1 MNAVF
6 TRTFLPVVLAISRA
20 TAVLVLACGLGASRS
35 SLGAVGENALP
46 QADWISATPS
56 ADGGQRAYFRKTFTT
71 QPGLVK
77 AVLLG
82 AADQRMTVF
91 VNGNTAAEIAG
102 FERAASIDV
111 TRHLREGQNVLA
123 IRVENSD
130 GLAAFRLMLELATMR
145 GRQSWVASDATW
157 LSSTAEVEGWTG
169 EKFNA
174 PWSAAISHGPAGLQ
188 RWGDSFHATKS
199 VDAYNSWML
208 ATGAA
213 QATDPATF
221 NVLPGYRVELL
232 RSAQPEEGSW
242 VALAFDPKGR
252 ITIAREQR
260 GLLRMTLGRDSVEKV
275 EVIEDTL
282 LECRGLLY
290 AYDALYANANNS
302 KGLYR
307 LRDTDGDDQF
317 DEKKLLLEVGGGV
330 GHGRNQLRLGPDG
343 LIYLAQGNDVNL
355 PANIAN
361 DSPLRHTA
369 ADQLFPLRWGEH
381 GTTKGILP
389 PHGYILQTDRDG
401 SFWRVIAGGLRNQ
414 LDVDFNED
422 GEMFTYDAD
431 NERDISTPWYKPTR
445 VLHVTSGAEFGW
457 RIGAGKLPAY
467 LPDTLPSAV
476 DIGVGSPCGVEFGT
490 RSKFPPRYRRALF
503 IADWAYGRIV
513 AIHLQPEGASY
524 RGSSEPFI
532 TGRPLNVTDMT
543 FGPDGAMYFTTGGR
557 RTQSGLYRVSYAG
570 AREAETVRPPSDS
583 RAAELRKLR
592 RKLEELH
599 GRQVK
604 GAVETAWPH
613 LDHPDQFVRYA
624 ARVALEAQPL
634 HEWQEKA
641 FTEDIPAR
649 ALSALLAL
657 ARVAPAEMQGPLLAR
672 LRQFD
677 LNPLNAELRL
687 GAVRICQVACTR
699 MERPDAQ
706 VSEAAGAYF
715 EPFYP
720 ARNTPL
726 NHELCRLLTYLG
738 SPAVLEKTIALARD
752 SRSSE
757 DLLHYL
763 WHLRQ
768 VKDGWNLDHRRIA
781 FDALVRAEQLQ
792 GAREYYQALRDIR
805 KDFSDA
811 LTDAERDALR
821 EAMAPT
827 SAPAFTMPAID
838 WSKYRYGQSWK
849 LQDFSPEDLARGGS
863 MEQGREVYA
872 AAQCIQCHRFGN
884 DPGGTMGPDLGSIAS
899 RFGRRDLLQHTLE
912 PSAAI
917 DDKFRHTVV
926 TLKNGNSYAGL
937 MQEEDEKQVRLASG
951 ATPDDVVVLEKTQI
965 VSRESSPV
973 SPMPPGLLNILSK
986 EQIADL
992 LAYLESG
999 VNQRRASEN

>member
-1 MNAVF
+1 MNAAFTKSILPFVF
-6 TRTFLPVVLAISRA
+6 AASRA
-20 TAVLVLACGLGASRS
+20 AAVVALAFGLGAGRW
-35 SLGAVGENALP
+35 SLAAVGENALP
-46 QADWISATPS
+46 QADWISAIPS
-56 ADGGQRAYFRKTFTT
+56 ADGGKRAFFRKTFTV

-91 VNGNTAAEIAG
+91 INGNAAAEIAG
-102 FERAASIDV
+102 FDRAASIDV

-123 IRVENSD
+123 VRAENPG
-130 GLAAFRLMLELATMR
+130 GLAAFRFMLELATTR

-157 LSSTAEVEGWTG
+157 LSSTAEAEGWTRD
-169 EKFNA
+169 KFNA
-174 PWSAAISHGPAGLQ
+174 AWSAAISHGAAGLQ
-188 RWGDSFHATKS
+188 RWGDTFNATKS

-213 QATDPATF
+213 QATDPATI

-242 VALAFDPKGR
+242 IALAFDPKGR

-290 AYDALYANANNS
+290 AYDALYVNANNS

-343 LIYLAQGNDVNL
+343 LIYLAQGNDVDL
-355 PANIAN
+355 PANIAS

-369 ADQLFPLRWGEH
+369 EDQLFPLRWGEH

-401 SFWRVIAGGLRNQ
+401 SFWRVIAGGLRNE
-414 LDVDFNED
+414 LDVDFKED

-431 NERDISTPWYKPTR
+431 NERDIGAPWYRPTR

-457 RIGAGKLPAY
+457 RIGAGKFPVY

-490 RSKFPPRYRRALF
+490 RSKFPQRYRLALF
-503 IADWAYGRIV
+503 IADWAYGRIIAV
-513 AIHLQPEGASY
+513 HLQPDGASY
-524 RGSSEPFI
+524 RGSSEPFV
-532 TGRPLNVTDMT
+532 TGRPLNVTDIT

-557 RTQSGLYRVSYAG
+557 KTQSGLYRVSYIG
-570 AREAETVRPPSDS
+570 AREAEAKSAASDS
-583 RAAELRKLR
+583 QSAELRKLR
-592 RKLEELH
+592 RKLEEFH
-599 GRQVK
+599 GREVK
-604 GAVETAWPH
+604 GAVEIAWPH
-613 LDHPDQFVRYA
+613 LDHPDRFVRYA
-624 ARVALEAQPL
+624 ARGAVEAQPL
-634 HEWQEKA
+634 HEWQENA
-641 FTEDIPAR
+641 FAEDTPAR
-649 ALSALLAL
+649 AFSALLAL
-657 ARVAPAEMQGPLLAR
+657 ARVAPAEMQGRILAR

-677 LNPLNAELRL
+677 LDPLNAELRL
-687 GAVRICQVACTR
+687 EAIRICQVVSTR
-699 MERPDAQ
+699 MGRPDAQ
-706 VSEAAGAYF
+706 VSAAACAYF

-720 ARNTPL
+720 AQTTPL

-738 SPAVLEKTIALARD
+738 CLTVLEKTIALARD

-768 VKDGWNLDHRRIA
+768 VKEGWDLEDRRIA
-781 FDALVRAEQLQ
+781 FDALARAEQLQ
-792 GAREYYQALRDIR
+792 GAREYYQALGDIR

-821 EAMAPT
+821 EVMAPAT
-827 SAPAFTMPAID
+827 APAFTIPAID
-838 WSKYRYGQSWK
+838 WSKYGHGQSWK
-849 LQDFSPEDLARGGS
+849 LQDFSPDDLARRGNI
-863 MEQGREVYA
+863 EQGREAYA

-884 DPGGTMGPDLGSIAS
+884 EPGGTLGPDLGSIAS
-899 RFGRRDLLQHTLE
+899 RFGRRDILQHILE
-912 PSAAI
+912 PSLAI
-917 DDKFRHTVV
+917 DDKFRNTVV
-926 TLKNGNSYAGL
+926 ILKNGSSYVGL
-937 MQEEDEKQVRLASG
+937 LQEEDDKQVRLASG
-951 ATPDDVVVLEKTQI
+951 ATPDDIVVLEKTLI

-973 SPMPPGLLNILSK
+973 SPMPPGLLNTLSK
-986 EQIADL
+986 EQIANL

-999 VNQRRASEN
+999 VTRP